1 MSVNKYNGEGYHDPT
16 TYEALTKIDREEKKK
31 AYKPLVFICSPL
43 AGDMEQNL
51 ENARNYSKFAVEQGA
66 IPFAPHLYEA
76 ARNNDY
82 EN

>member
-43 AGDMEQNL
+43 ATETKEYYRVFEMINHGTD
-51 ENARNYSKFAVEQGA
+51 
-66 IPFAPHLYEA
+66 
-76 ARNNDY
+76 
-82 EN
+82 